1 MRLEASDM
9 LNSVP
14 NPFGNRKIESST
26 SSDSNKKH
34 QQQEQPKQEKKYL
47 EQEEPDEV
55 RLGGMPILTE
65 DEILYMTQNYIN
77 NLKSEHEDSPKIVQK
92 LDRYLEKFDV
102 QKFMKRNPNITSPE
116 FYMVMFNETDGLIH

>member
-1 MRLEASDM
+1 M

-14 NPFGNRKIESST
+14 NPFNRKIESST

-34 QQQEQPKQEKKYL
+34 QQQEQSKQEKKYL

-65 DEILYMTQNYIN
+65 DEILYMTQSYIN
-77 NLKSEHEDSPKIVQK
+77 NLKSEHEDNEKVIQK
-92 LDRYLEKFDV
+92 LDKYLEKFDV

-116 FYMVMFNETDGLIH
+116 FHMVMFNETDGLVH